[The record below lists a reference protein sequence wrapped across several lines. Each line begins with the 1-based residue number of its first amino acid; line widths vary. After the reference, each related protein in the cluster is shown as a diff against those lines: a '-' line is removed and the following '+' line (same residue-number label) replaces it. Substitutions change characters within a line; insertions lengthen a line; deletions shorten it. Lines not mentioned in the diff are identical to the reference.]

1 MAGVG
6 EALFEIDEVREHIVH
21 VRRETAITYFCLRGP
36 HAEELAPVV
45 MDLSGT

>member
-21 VRRETAITYFCLRGP
+21 VRRETAITYFCLRGHTP
-36 HAEELAPVV
+36 RSSRLW
-45 MDLSGT
+45 